1 MERTKMDIAPSFK
14 IIWKSKLSEKI
25 KIFTWLVA
33 QGAILTK
40 DNMLKRKWQGSPV
53 VTCVGNLRI
62 WTIYCFLC
70 RVAKVMWGVVAMC
83 FHQTTRPSSYAPY

>member
-1 MERTKMDIAPSFK
+1 MDIAPSFK

-62 WTIYCFLC
+62 WTIYCFRAGLQRSCGGLLLC
-70 RVAKVMWGVVAMC
+70 ASTKPLGQVHMLL
-83 FHQTTRPSSYAPY
+83 TRSR